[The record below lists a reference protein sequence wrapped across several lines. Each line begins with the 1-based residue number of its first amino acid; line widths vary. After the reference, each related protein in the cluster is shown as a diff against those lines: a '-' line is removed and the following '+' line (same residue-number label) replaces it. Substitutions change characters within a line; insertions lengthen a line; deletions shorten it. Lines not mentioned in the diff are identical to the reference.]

1 MAKLHGCRVLE
12 RCCKVAPPSQF
23 HGCDGPHKA
32 PQAMA
37 IVVRLYP
44 CDDGDQNNE
53 ALAKDML
60 GTLLYTAKT
69 NITSVI

>member
-1 MAKLHGCRVLE
+1 
-12 RCCKVAPPSQF
+12 
-23 HGCDGPHKA
+23 
-32 PQAMA
+32 MA